1 MTAIGSLRK
10 DPLAENLAA
19 LFAIQR
25 TLMMHS
31 EVLAA
36 VPHCIQI
43 IAKEFP
49 DSEVLACF
57 SQDQSQAMSLVAA
70 APDFLKDE
78 YASSPIRLGSFPCG
92 LALEQEELVSTAIAG
107 KGFCIEAPILQNKRN
122 AGALSLLL
130 AEASSDKAGR
140 GKGLQR
146 AKARPEQDFRRAKA
160 EDLIRWSCF
169 LIEEALSLRAAL
181 SDRIARHEER
191 SIARGQTGTL
201 QAQRPGK
208 GEGIAF
214 HGMIGSSDVMK
225 EVFRLIGQVAVTDA
239 TVLLSGESGT
249 GKELAARAI
258 HECSSRAAGPFVA
271 VNCAALP
278 ESLIESELFGHEKG
292 AFTGAV
298 ASRQGRFE
306 AARDGS
312 LFLDEIGDLSPTV
325 QVKLLRI
332 LQEHSFE
339 RVGGNKSIK
348 TNARII
354 TATHRDLQK
363 EVREGRFRE
372 DLFFRLNVFPIR
384 LPPLRERGADI
395 LLLAD
400 HFAETLG
407 ISQGKMIK
415 RISSPALDLLMI
427 YHWPGNVRELENCIA
442 RAIILSSDSVI
453 HSYDLPPS
461 LQSASST
468 GTEPSSS
475 FDGAIA
481 RLEKEMVVEALKIEL
496 GNSAQAA
503 KRLGITERRFRFAL
517 QRYKID
523 YRQFRTKL

>member
-1 MTAIGSLRK
+1 MTAAGSLRK
-10 DPLAENLAA
+10 DPLPENLAS
-19 LFAIQR
+19 LFALQR

-31 EVLAA
+31 EVMPAIQLC
-36 VPHCIQI
+36 VQI
-43 IAKEFP
+43 IAREFP
-49 DSEVLACF
+49 ESEVLASF
-57 SQDQSQAMSLVAA
+57 SDDRGEAIGIVAA
-70 APDFLKDE
+70 APDFLMEE
-78 YASSPIRLGSFPCG
+78 YASKPIRLGYYPCG
-92 LALEQEELVSTAIAG
+92 LALEKEELLATAIPG
-107 KGFCIEAPILQNKRN
+107 KGYCIEAPILQNQRLK
-122 AGALSLLL
+122 GALSLHLT
-130 AEASSDKAGR
+130 ESSEESSSE
-140 GKGLQR
+140 GKSRQQ
-146 AKARPEQDFRRAKA
+146 AKSRLVPDSRRVRA
-160 EDLIRWSCF
+160 EDLIRWSSY
-169 LIEEALSLRAAL
+169 LIEEALSLRSAL
-181 SDRIARHEER
+181 LGRLERQEEIGAKGYAD
-191 SIARGQTGTL
+191 SLT
-201 QAQRPGK
+201 AQRPAK
-208 GEGIAF
+208 GEGMAF

-225 EVFRLIGQVAVTDA
+225 EVFRLIGQVANTDA

-258 HECSSRAAGPFVA
+258 HMCSGRAAGPFVA

-306 AARDGS
+306 AAKDGS
-312 LFLDEIGDLSPTV
+312 LFLDEIGDLSPAV

-339 RVGGNKSIK
+339 RVGGNKSVK

-354 TATHRDLQK
+354 VATHRDLQK

-407 ISQGKMIK
+407 LGQNKPIK

-468 GTEPSSS
+468 GTEPASS

-481 RLEKEMVVEALKIEL
+481 RLEKEMLVEALKIEL

-503 KRLGITERRFRFAL
+503 RRLGITERRFRFAL

>member
-1 MTAIGSLRK
+1 MTATGSLRK
-10 DPLAENLAA
+10 DPLPENLAP
-19 LFAIQR
+19 LFAMQR
-25 TLMMHS
+25 TLMMQS
-31 EVLAA
+31 EVPAA
-36 VPHCIQI
+36 IPICVQI

-57 SQDQSQAMSLVAA
+57 SEDQREAMRIVAA
-70 APDFLKDE
+70 SPDFLKEE
-78 YASSPIRLGSFPCG
+78 YASRQIRLGTYPCG
-92 LALEQEELVSTAIAG
+92 LALEQEEPVSISIPG
-107 KGFCIEAPILQNKRN
+107 KGYCIEAPILQNQRI

-130 AEASSDKAGR
+130 AVPPAGR
-140 GKGLQR
+140 FGQEKSKQQPKGQSAPNSER
-146 AKARPEQDFRRAKA
+146 GKA
-160 EDLIRWSCF
+160 EDLIRWSSF
-169 LIEEALSLRAAL
+169 LIEEALGLRSAL
-181 SDRIARHEER
+181 LGRIDRHEER
-191 SIARGQTGTL
+191 IIAKGQADSFP
-201 QAQRPGK
+201 AQRPAK
-208 GEGIAF
+208 SEGIAF
-214 HGMIGSSDVMK
+214 HAMIGSSDVMK
-225 EVFRLIGQVAVTDA
+225 NVFRLIAQVANTDA

-258 HECSSRAAGPFVA
+258 HQCSSRAAGPFVA

-312 LFLDEIGDLSPTV
+312 LFLDEIGDLSPAV

-339 RVGGNKSIK
+339 RVGGNKSIR

-354 TATHRDLQK
+354 VATHRDLQK

-407 ISQGKMIK
+407 ISQGKTIK

-468 GTEPSSS
+468 GTEPASS

-481 RLEKEMVVEALKIEL
+481 RLEKEMLVEALKIEL

-503 KRLGITERRFRFAL
+503 RRLGITERRFRFAL

-523 YRQFRTKL
+523 YRQFRTKM